1 MDFLAMIF
9 LMTIIINVRF
19 MLDDELCPYNGDT
32 KEHID
37 TVLNWVM
44 WITVLLAP
52 IPSTIV
58 DVINTTY
65 QYLGN
70 FRFVVIVIALFC
82 AIAVIDNYIR
92 QDWAF
97 CIDKLD
103 GWTTMFASA
112 FFATLLVMLVAS
124 ISMVMGSPRFTI
136 GLILGVL

>member
-32 KEHID
+32 KERID
-37 TVLNWVM
+37 TVLKWVM
-44 WITVLLAP
+44 WITVLLVP

-70 FRFVVIVIALFC
+70 FRFVVIVIVLFC
-82 AIAVIDNYIR
+82 AIAVINNYIR

-124 ISMVMGSPRFTI
+124 ISMVMGSPRFTV
-136 GLILGVL
+136 GLILGVM

>member
-1 MDFLAMIF
+1 MDFLTMIF
-9 LMTIIINVRF
+9 LITIIINVRF

-32 KEHID
+32 KERID
-37 TVLNWVM
+37 TVLKWVM
-44 WITVLLAP
+44 WITVLLVP

-70 FRFVVIVIALFC
+70 FRFVVIVIVLFC
-82 AIAVIDNYIR
+82 AIAVINNYIR

-103 GWTTMFASA
+103 GWTTMFAAA

-124 ISMVMGSPRFTI
+124 ISIVMGSPRFTI
-136 GLILGVL
+136 GLILGVV

>member
-19 MLDDELCPYNGDT
+19 MLDDELCPYDGTT
-32 KEHID
+32 KERAD
-37 TVLNWVM
+37 TILKWVM
-44 WITVLLAP
+44 WITVLLVP
-52 IPSTIV
+52 VPSTIV

-70 FRFVVIVIALFC
+70 FRFVVIVIVLFC
-82 AIAVIDNYIR
+82 AIAVINNYIR

-103 GWTTMFASA
+103 GWTTMFAAA

-124 ISMVMGSPRFTI
+124 ISIVMGSPRFTV

>member
-9 LMTIIINVRF
+9 LVTIIINVRF

-32 KEHID
+32 KERID
-37 TVLNWVM
+37 TVLKWVM
-44 WITVLLAP
+44 WITVLLVP

-58 DVINTTY
+58 DVINATY

-70 FRFVVIVIALFC
+70 FRFVVIVIVLFC
-82 AIAVIDNYIR
+82 AIAVINNHIR

-97 CIDKLD
+97 CIDKID
-103 GWTTMFASA
+103 GWTTMFAAA

-136 GLILGVL
+136 GLILGVV

>member
-9 LMTIIINVRF
+9 LITIIINVRF
-19 MLDDELCPYNGDT
+19 MLDDELCPYDGTT
-32 KEHID
+32 KERAD
-37 TVLNWVM
+37 TILKWVM
-44 WITVLLAP
+44 WITVLLVP
-52 IPSTIV
+52 VPSTIV

-70 FRFVVIVIALFC
+70 FRFVVIVIVLFC
-82 AIAVIDNYIR
+82 AIAVINNYIR

-103 GWTTMFASA
+103 GWTTMFAAA

-124 ISMVMGSPRFTI
+124 ISIVMGSPRFTV

>member
-32 KEHID
+32 KERTD
-37 TVLNWVM
+37 TILKWVM
-44 WITVLLAP
+44 WITVLLVP
-52 IPSTIV
+52 IPYTIV

-82 AIAVIDNYIR
+82 AIAVINNYIR
-92 QDWAF
+92 QGWAF

-103 GWTTMFASA
+103 GWTTMFAAA
-112 FFATLLVMLVAS
+112 FFATLLVMLVTS
-124 ISMVMGSPRFTI
+124 ISMIMGSPRFTI
-136 GLILGVL
+136 GLIMGVL